1 MDSVYTHNKFGPVF
15 FIPFISDDDDDETQ
29 GEAGDN
35 DPLHPLKE
43 WRVCKNAISVLLDYG
58 IWKWQ
63 TCQEAIL
70 QNKLP
75 THSKKG
81 KVLGKAKRF
90 ADHVK
95 DDLHSFF
102 QHIKQFGAPKATRF
116 VREETGTGLRD
127 GEDDLV
133 ELPTSWSKR
142 AMYARF
148 CFERG
153 YVITTNARGSAIKTE
168 RSDANWRVEDQ
179 KMICSW
185 WAFLV
190 FWDTNYPK
198 IRLGSPS
205 ADICTD
211 CHIFFNRT
219 KYAAPSDDSSD
230 TNTTRNNQL
239 LSYNPL
245 QEENDNDDNN
255 DNNLEEQQPQCL
267 QIENQQELLER
278 ESIITKASLHVR
290 QAAIQRQL
298 ANKKIQEAID
308 TADLPHSQR
317 TYTFIADFSQNM
329 ELPFFGE
336 SQPGDTYYFS
346 PLKIN
351 VFGIVDCSVFGG
363 KLSAH
368 VYDEGVAKKGG
379 NNIASMLINEFK
391 RLNIMREHETG
402 KELTIVMDN
411 CSGQNKNRMV
421 LRLANYLVE
430 AEYFEK
436 VSFVFL
442 IVGHTKNACDRWFNQ
457 LKRNYRRWNIYS
469 FDQLID
475 SLKTHTNINVTRAT
489 VSDFQDWDKFL
500 NSQYKLLDSGETTKN
515 HIFTAEKENK
525 TLLLRRID
533 ALPETQ
539 TTTQDMLKK
548 GRNTPQR
555 FDLLRSPPLETI
567 IPPGIPAIKQVELFS
582 KYRSLLPVQFH
593 DITCPDPGA
602 DVKDKIKQERNT
614 KQRERKKSKMEIGKT
629 EVKATLM
636 EEATI

>member
-1 MDSVYTHNKFGPVF
+1 MTSLPGPIRRGTPWIVTEWIWYIHTTNSDPCF
-15 FIPFISDDDDDETQ
+15 FIPFISDDDDKTQ
-29 GEAGDN
+29 GEASDN

-58 IWKWQ
+58 IRKWQ

-75 THSKKG
+75 THGNKG

-219 KYAAPSDDSSD
+219 KYASPSDDSS
-230 TNTTRNNQL
+230 TSNSSEINTTMNNQL
-239 LSYNPL
+239 LSYNPPICHPIL
-245 QEENDNDDNN
+245 ENNPPIREENDNDD
-255 DNNLEEQQPQCL
+255 NLEEQQPQCL
-267 QIENQQELLER
+267 QIETQQELLER

-336 SQPGDTYYFS
+336 SQPGDTYYFP
-346 PLKIN
+346 PLKIS
-351 VFGIVDCSVFGG
+351 VFGIVDCSIFGG

-368 VYDEGVAKKGG
+368 VYDEVVAKKGG
-379 NNIASMLINEFK
+379 NNVASMLINEFK
-391 RLNIMREHETG
+391 RLNIMREYETG

-411 CSGQNKNRMV
+411 CSGQNKNQMV
-421 LRLANYLVE
+421 LRLANYLGGRILRE
-430 AEYFEK
+430 GQLGF
-436 VSFVFL
+436 
-442 IVGHTKNACDRWFNQ
+442 FN
-457 LKRNYRRWNIYS
+457 RRPY
-469 FDQLID
+469 QKCL
-475 SLKTHTNINVTRAT
+475 
-489 VSDFQDWDKFL
+489 
-500 NSQYKLLDSGETTKN
+500 
-515 HIFTAEKENK
+515 
-525 TLLLRRID
+525 
-533 ALPETQ
+533 
-539 TTTQDMLKK
+539 
-548 GRNTPQR
+548 
-555 FDLLRSPPLETI
+555 
-567 IPPGIPAIKQVELFS
+567 
-582 KYRSLLPVQFH
+582 
-593 DITCPDPGA
+593 
-602 DVKDKIKQERNT
+602 
-614 KQRERKKSKMEIGKT
+614 
-629 EVKATLM
+629 
-636 EEATI
+636 